1 MGRRYDTVTLLT
13 DYGNTDEFVGVMKA
27 VVRDI
32 APHVTTIDLTHE
44 VPPYDVRAGAL
55 TLVRSVGYLPE
66 GVVVAVVD
74 PGVGT
79 GRRPLAIEVAEGA
92 GVFVGPDNGLLAPA
106 VALLG
111 GAQRAVVL
119 DNPDYR
125 LEALGPTFDGRD
137 VFAPAAAHL
146 CNGVD
151 LSEFGELADPASLM
165 PAAVP
170 LPNTEG
176 EGVIT
181 GQVLWIDHFGN
192 CQLNIGPEELDV
204 LTGNDTAVR
213 VTPLDGTPRVA
224 SRVTTFS
231 ELGVGAV
238 GLVTDAYG
246 MLALVCDRR
255 SAAVELGLG
264 PGDDIAL
271 ELITD
276 GQSSRAPGAVAVAV
290 TLPTHRPSAPE
301 V

>member
-1 MGRRYDTVTLLT
+1 MGRRYHTVTLLT
-13 DYGNTDEFVGVMKA
+13 DYGTTDEFVGVMKA
-27 VVRDI
+27 VLRDI
-32 APHVTTIDLTHE
+32 APHATAIDLTHE

-55 TLVRSVGYLPE
+55 SLVRSVAYLPE

-79 GRRPLAIEVAEGA
+79 SRRPLAIEVADGA

-125 LEALGPTFDGRD
+125 LEAPGPTFDGRD
-137 VFAPAAAHL
+137 VFAPAAGHL

-151 LSEFGELADPASLM
+151 LAALGTVVDAESLM

-170 LPNTEG
+170 LPDTQAA
-176 EGVIT
+176 GVIS
-181 GQVLWIDHFGN
+181 GQVLWIDRFGN
-192 CQLNIGPEELDV
+192 CQLNIGPEQLDEMSGDDRV
-204 LTGNDTAVR
+204 VR
-213 VTPLDGTPRVA
+213 VTQPGGA
-224 SRVTTFS
+224 SRVANRVTAFA
-231 ELGVGAV
+231 ELGAGAV
-238 GLVTDAYG
+238 GLVTDSYG

-264 PGDDIAL
+264 PGDDVAL
-271 ELITD
+271 EVIAE
-276 GQSSRAPGAVAVAV
+276 GQGSPTNNAVDVTAPTRRSSR
-290 TLPTHRPSAPE
+290 PE
-301 V
+301 M